1 MGLGDFTDG
10 VLREVEG
17 LGSRVNEALFEPTIR
32 LGVTGLSRA
41 GKSVFITSLVSNL
54 LQRGRMPQFPAAQ
67 DGRLLSAYLQPQP
80 DDTIARFPY
89 EQHLA
94 SLTGSTPVWPE
105 NTRNVSE
112 LRLSFRVNPAGF
124 LAGLRGTRTFHLDIV
139 DYPGEWLLD
148 LALMG
153 KSYREWSKEALKRM
167 AAQDIGVQVAY
178 RLGEI
183 DASAPMD
190 EVNVLAFSTDYARF
204 ARAAH
209 VDGMSSGAPGRI
221 VLPGELEGS
230 PVLTFFP
237 LKPVE
242 RVSRGSLWREMERRY
257 NVYRSEVI
265 RPFFKD
271 HFAKIDRQIV
281 LVDVLA
287 ALHHGPH
294 AVNDLQ
300 QTMADI
306 LAGFRPGK
314 NAWLSGLLAGKR
326 VEKILFAATKA
337 DHLHQTQHANLAA
350 ITEGLLSQAK
360 SKADFAGA
368 ATQSMAIAAL
378 RTTTETTIKSNG
390 RTLDCV
396 QGRIAQ
402 NPKRVAFYAGPLPQ
416 DPSQLLSDA
425 SLSKEVWND
434 LAIKNQQFDPA
445 ILELKAGQGLPHIR
459 LDKAVEFLIGDQF

>member
-1 MGLGDFTDG
+1 MGLGNFTDS
-10 VLREVEG
+10 VLRDVES

-54 LQRGRMPQFPAAQ
+54 LQRGRMPQFPASH
-67 DGRLLSAYLQPQP
+67 DGRLLAAYLQPQP

-94 SLTGSTPVWPE
+94 SLSGSAPVWPD

-124 LAGLRGTRTFHLDIV
+124 LAGLRGTRTFHLDII

-153 KSYREWSKEALKRM
+153 KSYQEWSAEALKRM
-167 AAQDIGVQVAY
+167 AAQDIGAQVAY
-178 RLGEI
+178 RIENI
-183 DASAPMD
+183 DGTQPMEEVSVQEFAS
-190 EVNVLAFSTDYARF
+190 EYARF
-204 ARAAH
+204 ARAAQKE
-209 VDGMSSGAPGRI
+209 GMSSGAPGRV

-237 LKPVE
+237 LPAVE
-242 RVSRGSLWREMERRY
+242 KTPRGSLWREMERRY
-257 NVYRSEVI
+257 NAYRSEVI

-287 ALHHGPH
+287 ALHNGPH
-294 AVNDLQ
+294 AVKDLQ

-306 LAGFRPGK
+306 LAGFRPGR

-337 DHLHQTQHANLAA
+337 DHLHQSQHPNLAA
-350 ITEGLLSQAK
+350 ITEGLLAQAK
-360 SKADFAGA
+360 ARADFAGA
-368 ATQSMAIAAL
+368 STQSMAIAAL
-378 RTTTETTIKSNG
+378 RTTTETTIRSGG
-390 RTLDCV
+390 RDLECV

-402 NPKRVAFYAGPLPQ
+402 NPKRVAFYAGPLPT
-416 DPSQLLSDA
+416 DTNRLLSAA
-425 SLSKEVWND
+425 SLSKDEWD
-434 LAIKNQQFDPA
+434 GFTLKNQQFDPA
-445 ILELKAGQGLPHIR
+445 IFELKSGQGLPHIR